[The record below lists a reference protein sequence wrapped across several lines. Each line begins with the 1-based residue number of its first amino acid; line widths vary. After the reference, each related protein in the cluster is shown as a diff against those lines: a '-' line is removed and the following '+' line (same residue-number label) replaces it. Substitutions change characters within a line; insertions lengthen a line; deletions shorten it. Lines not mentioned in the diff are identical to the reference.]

1 MTGTPSR
8 TARAITVRW
17 CLKEA
22 GGELP
27 ARGTRSAYEAWR
39 AWARLRTA
47 PNPAVIRKAAVYMRR
62 VCGRKVTRLTPGDL
76 ALCPM
81 RASEAARWIDG
92 APEVSRSH
100 TRWSDPS
107 KGSTK

>member
-8 TARAITVRW
+8 TARAIIARW

-22 GGELP
+22 EGELP

-39 AWARLRTA
+39 VWARVRGA
-47 PNPAVIRKAAVYMRR
+47 PNPIVIRKAAVYMRR
-62 VCGRKVTRLTPGDL
+62 VYGRKVTRLTPGDL
-76 ALCPM
+76 AFCPEGLAKPQGGSM
-81 RASEAARWIDG
+81 ERQKSAGAIRDG
-92 APEVSRSH
+92 E
-100 TRWSDPS
+100 PS